1 MREFF
6 VPKKI
11 RYTASMDNTNT
22 QSTNEAEVLFEKL
35 LADLDRLEKERE
47 NIVKEYQNAL
57 EARKTSRV
65 KETIASL

>member
-1 MREFF
+1 
-6 VPKKI
+6 
-11 RYTASMDNTNT
+11 MDNTNT